1 MTFDCHGHPIILPAE
16 LDGVFTQPPTFVHFH
31 EAMELLEPAFKEIVT
46 ILRQEGPT
54 RHSGNYNAHFIIRD

>member
-54 RHSGNYNAHFIIRD
+54 RYSGNYNAHFIIRD